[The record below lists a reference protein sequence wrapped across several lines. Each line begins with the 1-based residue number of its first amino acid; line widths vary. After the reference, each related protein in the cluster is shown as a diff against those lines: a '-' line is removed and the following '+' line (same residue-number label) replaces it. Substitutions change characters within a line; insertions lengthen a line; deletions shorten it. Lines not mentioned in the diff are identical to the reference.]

1 MYFCIFIFM
10 ADRKDWLAMTRHER
24 RGALALVLLAVMVV
38 VAVFLMRTR
47 THQLTPAEQLQ
58 MRQFELVADSL
69 HQAADSAKHATKTKQ
84 KAKTRPGSHNQAKGK
99 QQNKNKSQN
108 APSRMDPVPQF

>member
-69 HQAADSAKHATKTKQ
+69 HHAADSAKHATKTKQ